1 MEKKVHFKNVLAFL
15 GVAAFFW
22 IGPANAQTQDNNPPP
37 RTSDSRFNDTTRA
50 ELASFDRFLDSHHEI
65 AEQLRKDSSLVK
77 NSEFVQNHPA
87 LQTYLQQHPEVREE
101 LTENPNAFMRQENR
115 YDRSEDARDRD
126 LNRPNNDRRDV
137 DTRRETNNRST
148 TGNPGST
155 GMTTGTT
162 GSGTRNSSSSGA
174 SNSTTGATST
184 STAANANSRG
194 TTASQSTSARS
205 HAAGEPET
213 ADQQNRD
220 DDRQGDRERSELAR
234 FDQFLDSHREIADQ
248 LRKNPS
254 LADNQQYLQDH
265 PALQNYLQDHPAIR
279 EQLTQHPEAF
289 MQREDR
295 YDYREDAR
303 ARNINQGERA
313 HFDQFLDGHREI
325 ADQLRKN
332 PSLANNQQF
341 VQNHPAL
348 QSFLQQNP
356 GIRQELAQNPNTFMQ
371 REDRYDTREEARN
384 YDRRD
389 FDERQ
394 DSRERGVNREELAS
408 FDSRA

>member
-155 GMTTGTT
+155 GMTT
-162 GSGTRNSSSSGA
+162 
-174 SNSTTGATST
+174 
-184 STAANANSRG
+184 
-194 TTASQSTSARS
+194 
-205 HAAGEPET
+205 
-213 ADQQNRD
+213 
-220 DDRQGDRERSELAR
+220 
-234 FDQFLDSHREIADQ
+234 
-248 LRKNPS
+248 
-254 LADNQQYLQDH
+254 
-265 PALQNYLQDHPAIR
+265 
-279 EQLTQHPEAF
+279 
-289 MQREDR
+289 
-295 YDYREDAR
+295 
-303 ARNINQGERA
+303 
-313 HFDQFLDGHREI
+313 
-325 ADQLRKN
+325 
-332 PSLANNQQF
+332 
-341 VQNHPAL
+341 
-348 QSFLQQNP
+348 
-356 GIRQELAQNPNTFMQ
+356 
-371 REDRYDTREEARN
+371 
-384 YDRRD
+384 
-389 FDERQ
+389 
-394 DSRERGVNREELAS
+394 
-408 FDSRA
+408 